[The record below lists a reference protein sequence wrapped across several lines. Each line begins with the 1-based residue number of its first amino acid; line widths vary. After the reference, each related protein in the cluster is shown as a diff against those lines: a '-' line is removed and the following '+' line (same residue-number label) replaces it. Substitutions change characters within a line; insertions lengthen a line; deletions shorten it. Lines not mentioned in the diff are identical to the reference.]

1 MGTRTRPLNPLPVRL
16 APKKNFRC
24 PFKYQ
29 GQYYDSEV
37 ELCYNRF
44 RYYHPETG
52 RYISED
58 PIKLLGG
65 FNVFAY
71 VKNTNWM
78 LDIFGL
84 SSDDIVVRGGT
95 KPLAEGSGV
104 TKKEGKLSG
113 ISVNVSEGKTKEEL
127 SEKIIHNQI
136 ATTTRGEIEAT
147 GATIKPAPS
156 EKNPYHALINDIPE
170 DKAEELFANKEK
182 NPISK
187 EKRYNN
193 K

>member
-1 MGTRTRPLNPLPVRL
+1 M
-16 APKKNFRC
+16 
-24 PFKYQ
+24 
-29 GQYYDSEV
+29 
-37 ELCYNRF
+37 CYNRF

-52 RYISED
+52 RYISQD

-156 EKNPYHALINDIPE
+156 EKKSVSRIN
-170 DKAEELFANKEK
+170 
-182 NPISK
+182 
-187 EKRYNN
+187 
-193 K
+193 